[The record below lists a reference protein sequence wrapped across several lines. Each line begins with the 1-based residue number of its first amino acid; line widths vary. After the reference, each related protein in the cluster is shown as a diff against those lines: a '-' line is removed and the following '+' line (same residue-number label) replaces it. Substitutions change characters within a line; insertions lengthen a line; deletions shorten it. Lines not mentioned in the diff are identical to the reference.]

1 MPDLTSLA
9 QFLVAG
15 LAMGSVYALVAL
27 SFALLYSAVGILN
40 FAVGEFVML
49 PAFTLSILLSS
60 LHLPFA
66 LACLITLGVMA
77 VFGVVFHRGLY
88 HPLRG
93 RPFLAVL
100 VSTIGASLFLKN
112 AALLAFGADPRVTPS
127 VFQTTS
133 LNVFGIFVTP
143 QYLAILGTLL
153 VLVALQYVLF
163 EKTLL
168 GKQMR
173 ATAQDRD
180 MARLVGIRVDVIILI
195 TFIYAS
201 VLGGIGGILL
211 APIFYVSSTM
221 GFMIAL
227 KGFSASIVGGLGSV
241 QGAIVGGLFIGVVE
255 LFGAAFVS
263 ATYKDVFAFVI
274 LITVLL
280 VRPQGFFGEKVAEKV

>member
-49 PAFTLSILLSS
+49 PAFALSLLLTSVRLS
-60 LHLPFA
+60 FP
-66 LACLITLGVMA
+66 LACLITIAIMV

-93 RPFLAVL
+93 RSFLAVL

-112 AALLAFGADPRVTPS
+112 AALLAFGADPRVTPG
-127 VFQTTS
+127 VFAKRS
-133 LNVFGIFVTP
+133 LELGGVFIAS
-143 QYLAILGTLL
+143 QYLVILGTLL
-153 VLVALQYVLF
+153 VLLVLQYLLF

-180 MARLVGIRVDVIILI
+180 MARLVGIRVDVIILL
-195 TFIYAS
+195 TFVYAA

-241 QGAIVGGLFIGVVE
+241 EGAIVGGLFIGVVE

-263 ATYKDVFAFVI
+263 ATYKDVFAFII

-280 VRPQGFFGEKVAEKV
+280 VRPQGFFGERVAEKV